1 MKELKKCAVAAMALS
16 FSFSWSAIAEEGAG
30 KSDDKM
36 PVKITRSLASVN
48 VNHNGKKVTIQRNQD
63 TSHLMNPA
71 FTKTSRKCPPFC
83 IQPAQIA
90 GVETIGEL
98 EMLTYLKSK
107 SDGDDSLLI
116 IDSRGSKWVARG
128 TIPGSVNIHY
138 KKLSLGNVDEDAM
151 AAIIENQFGA
161 LRLTE
166 FWDFGNAR
174 TLVFFC
180 NGMWCGQSPTN
191 IRSLLKIGYPPSKLK
206 WYRGGMQAW
215 ETAGLTTV
223 KPASK

>member
-1 MKELKKCAVAAMALS
+1 MQKIKIWCVAAMALS
-16 FSFSWSAIAEEGAG
+16 FILTWPAVAEEGAA

-36 PVKITRSLASVN
+36 PVKITRSLASVDIK
-48 VNHNGKKVTIQRNQD
+48 HNGKIVTIQRNQD

-83 IQPAQIA
+83 IQPSQIA
-90 GVETIGEL
+90 PGVETIGEI
-98 EMLTYLKSK
+98 EMLKYLKSK
-107 SDGDDSLLI
+107 SDGDESLLI
-116 IDSRGSKWVARG
+116 IDSRGPKWVAKG
-128 TIPGSVNIHY
+128 TIPGSTHIHY
-138 KKLSLGNVDEDAM
+138 KKLSLGSADEDAM
-151 AAIIENQFGA
+151 AGIIENQFGA

-223 KPASK
+223 KPVK